1 MTVVVDWVQAHL
13 GFLPPQVLV
22 VIVSMLPVIEL
33 RGGIPLA
40 RLLML
45 PLWQAIVFSAIGNIL
60 PIPFILLFVEKVF
73 DWLRPTKLFG
83 PLVEKL
89 EKRALSKSDGI
100 KHQEGRVL
108 GPCALRR
115 DPASGD
121 RRLDRL
127 ACGLA
132 PQDRYQ
138 EGLAGDPSRDCDR
151 LDDHVADF
159 VWRVCN
165 VNRNADD
172 IGRQL
177 YELFCFHPAPYAA
190 EKQSESATGWESPIF
205 LRGIHPDGMNRE
217 MCEKGLSH

>member
-13 GFLPPQVLV
+13 GFLPPQILV

-100 KHQEGRVL
+100 KKAEFW
-108 GPCALRR
+108 
-115 DPASGD
+115 
-121 RRLDRL
+121 
-127 ACGLA
+127 GLA
-132 PQDRYQ
+132 LFVGIPLP
-138 EGLAGDPSRDCDR
+138 GTGGWTGSLAASLLKIDSKKAS
-151 LDDHVADF
+151 LA
-159 VWRVCN
+159 
-165 VNRNADD
+165 
-172 IGRQL
+172 IL
-177 YELFCFHPAPYAA
+177 L
-190 EKQSESATGWESPIF
+190 
-205 LRGIHPDGMNRE
+205 GIAIASTIISLISYGVFAM
-217 MCEKGLSH
+217 